1 MCIYETEFR
10 YLGSKTTVSLMKRL
24 FDILFSLTA
33 LIILSPLMIIAAIA
47 VKISSG
53 GSVLYWSERIG
64 KDGQL
69 FFMPKFRT
77 MFPTTPKLATA
88 DIDTPSQYITG
99 PTGSFLRKTSIDE
112 LPQFFSVLTGDMSV
126 VGPRPVIRTERHLLR
141 MRGER
146 GIDALLPGVTGWA
159 QINGRDNVTTKDK
172 VRLDEE
178 YLHNQSLLFDMFIIL
193 LTTKRFLWD
202 SSVKH

>member
-1 MCIYETEFR
+1 
-10 YLGSKTTVSLMKRL
+10 MKRL
-24 FDILFSLTA
+24 FDILFSLTS
-33 LIILSPLMIIAAIA
+33 LIILSPLMIMAAIA

-64 KDGQL
+64 KDGEL
-69 FFMPKFRT
+69 FYMPKFRT
-77 MFPTTPKLATA
+77 MCPTTPKLATA
-88 DIDTPSQYITG
+88 EIDTPSQYITG
-99 PTGSFLRKTSIDE
+99 RTGSFLRKTSIDE

-141 MRGER
+141 MRKER
-146 GIDALLPGVTGWA
+146 GINSLVPGVTGWA

-178 YLHNQSLLFDMFIIL
+178 YLHNQSLLFDMFIII

-202 SSVKH
+202 SSVRH